1 MAPFLLENAAKVGYF
16 LTVRL
21 YLSKIPRP
29 TIVGYR
35 FFTPYR

>member
-1 MAPFLLENAAKVGYF
+1 MAPFLLEFARKVVYF
-16 LTVRL
+16 LTGSH

-35 FFTPYR
+35 FFTPNC